1 MKHFVRKHKKKI
13 IVGHGIAT
21 VLFLL
26 STTLLMSED
35 DAVMF
40 FTPHGS
46 TVLPLRE
53 TVDVDVQITTKVPL
67 NAVGATFVYPKD
79 MIEVVGISKRKSFL
93 DLWTEDTI
101 LRSEAGEVVFSGGTL
116 APGGLVGSGTVLTL
130 TLRAKKVGDAT
141 LELHN
146 TQALAGDGKGTA
158 IQHIVHPL
166 TFTIPEVSISAPSG
180 GGATV
185 SALTSTSLSVDIDG
199 DGKVTMR
206 DASILLVQFLRPYD
220 TKYDLDMNG
229 SVGISDLSIVLSKF

>member
-35 DAVMF
+35 DAVIF
-40 FTPHGS
+40 FTPSGS

-53 TVDVDVQITTKVPL
+53 TVDVDVQVTTKIPL
-67 NAVGATFVYPKD
+67 NAVGAT
-79 MIEVVGISKRKSFL
+79 MIFPMDSLEIVGISKKKSFL
-93 DLWTEDTI
+93 DLWTEDI
-101 LRSEAGEVVFSGGTL
+101 IIRSETGEVVFSGGTL
-116 APGGLVGSGTVLTL
+116 ATGGLIGSGTVLTM
-130 TLRAKKVGDAT
+130 TLRAKKAGEAT
-141 LELHN
+141 LELRN

-158 IQHIVHPL
+158 IQHVARSL
-166 TFTIPEVSISAPSG
+166 TFTIPEVAISAPNAG
-180 GGATV
+180 GSTENATV
-185 SALTSTSLSVDIDG
+185 LTSPSEDLDG
-199 DGKVTMR
+199 DGKISMR
-206 DASILLVQFLRPYD
+206 DASILLVHLLRPYD

>member
-26 STTLLMSED
+26 STTLLMSDD

-40 FTPHGS
+40 FTPNGS
-46 TVLPLRE
+46 TVLLLRE
-53 TVDVDVQITTKVPL
+53 TVDVDVQITTKIPL
-67 NAVGATFVYPKD
+67 NAVGATMTFPTDVLE
-79 MIEVVGISKRKSFL
+79 IVGISKRKSFL

-101 LRSEAGEVVFSGGTL
+101 IRSEAGEVVFSGGTL
-116 APGGLVGSGTVLTL
+116 APGGLVGSGTVLTV

-158 IQHIVHPL
+158 IRHVARSI
-166 TFTIPEVSISAPSG
+166 TFTIPEVAISAPSG
-180 GGATV
+180 GGSTL
-185 SALTSTSLSVDIDG
+185 SAPTPTSASADLDA

-206 DASILLVQFLRPYD
+206 DASILLVHFLRPYD
-220 TKYDLDMNG
+220 IKYDLDMNG
-229 SVGISDLSIVLSKF
+229 SIGMSDLSIVLSKF